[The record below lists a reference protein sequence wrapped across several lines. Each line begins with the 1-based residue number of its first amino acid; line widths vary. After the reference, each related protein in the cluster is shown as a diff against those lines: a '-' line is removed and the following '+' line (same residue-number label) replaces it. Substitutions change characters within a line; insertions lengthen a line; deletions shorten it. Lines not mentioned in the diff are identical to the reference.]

1 MNKKKEMKN
10 VLIINGVNLGELG
23 TREIQIYGSQ
33 SFDAYLNELRL
44 HFSNIHIDFVQ
55 TDSLED
61 LVKQLLNAKQY
72 DGIILNPGAF
82 THTSIVIADA
92 IKAISVPVVEVHI
105 SNLFG
110 REQYRKN
117 SMISGA
123 CIGSIT
129 GFGYKSY
136 KLAINYFL
144 D

>member
-1 MNKKKEMKN
+1 MNKKKVMKN

-61 LVKQLLNAKQY
+61 LVKQLLKAKQY

-123 CIGSIT
+123 CIGFIS

>member
-1 MNKKKEMKN
+1 MKK

-33 SFDAYLNELRL
+33 SFDAYLDQLRSQ
-44 HFSNIHIDFVQ
+44 FSDIQIDFFQ
-55 TDSLED
+55 SDSLEEI
-61 LVKQLLNAKQY
+61 VKKLLNAKHY
-72 DGIILNPGAF
+72 DGIIINPGAY

-117 SMISGA
+117 SFILAA
-123 CIGSIT
+123 CIGSIS

-136 KLAINYFL
+136 KLAITYFL

>member
-1 MNKKKEMKN
+1 MNKKIVMKK

-33 SFDAYLNELRL
+33 SFNAYLDQLRSQ
-44 HFSNIHIDFVQ
+44 FPDVQIDFYQ
-55 TDSLED
+55 SDSLEEI
-61 LVKQLLNAKQY
+61 VKEILNAKHY
-72 DGIILNPGAF
+72 DGIIINPGAY

-110 REQYRKN
+110 REQFRKN
-117 SMISGA
+117 SFISAA
-123 CIGSIT
+123 CVGSLS
-129 GFGYKSY
+129 GFGFKSY
-136 KLAINYFL
+136 KLGINYFL

>member
-1 MNKKKEMKN
+1 MKK

-33 SFDAYLNELRL
+33 SFDAYLNELRTQ
-44 HFSNIHIDFVQ
+44 FSGVQIDFFQ
-55 TDSLED
+55 SDSSEEI
-61 LVKQLLNAKQY
+61 VKQLLNSKHY
-72 DGIILNPGAF
+72 DGIILNPGAY

-92 IKAISVPVVEVHI
+92 IKAISVPVIEVHI

-117 SMISGA
+117 SFISAA
-123 CIGSIT
+123 CIGSIS

-136 KLAINYFL
+136 KLGINYFL

>member
-1 MNKKKEMKN
+1 MKK

-33 SFDAYLNELRL
+33 TFDAYLNELRQQ
-44 HFSNIHIDFVQ
+44 FSNIHIDFVQ
-55 TDSLED
+55 TDSLQE
-61 LVKQLLNAKQY
+61 LVNQLLNAKHY
-72 DGIILNPGAF
+72 DGIILNPGAY

-92 IKAISVPVVEVHI
+92 IKSISVPVVEVHI

-117 SMISGA
+117 SFISAA
-123 CIGSIT
+123 CIGSIS

-136 KLAINYFL
+136 KLGINYFF